1 MISNS
6 DSGSD
11 FIGRKL
17 EMGQLTAALDNVLV
31 TALDVLDSASISAAV
46 AAGLEKFGQIDALL
60 NNAGYGAYGPLEAF
74 PMDKIRRQ
82 FDTNVIG
89 LLEVTKAVLPHMRGN
104 TSGTIVNVS
113 SIGGQMTFPLG
124 ALYHGTKF
132 AVEGISEALHFELA
146 AAGIKVKIVEP
157 GMIATD
163 FGGRSFDFVNDETM
177 TEYQPVVQALF
188 GAWGQDVQ
196 ASEPEV
202 VADVIWNSVTDG
214 TDTLRYR
221 AGADAEELLARIGS
235 AENSA
240 KEVLAVLYPELAGH
254 QDEIDGARPFA
265 GLEADANFT
274 RAPCCNPLP
283 GERIV
288 GITYRGT
295 GVVIHAIDCPVLA
308 EFEDSPDRWIDL
320 HWREG
325 RHPAA
330 YSTLLDL
337 TIRHDAGVLGRIC
350 SLIGSQGANI
360 SNLEFIDRKPDFYR
374 IEIEVELVQAR
385 RSGTIGTD

>member
-1 MISNS
+1 LAQTIFITGAS
-6 DSGSD
+6 SG
-11 FIGRKL
+11 IGKVTAKLFQNNGWNVIATMRKPEDGKDL
-17 EMGQLTAALDNVLV
+17 AALDNVLV

-221 AGADAEELLARIGS
+221 AGADAEELLTNRKALDDETFIG
-235 AENSA
+235 
-240 KEVLAVLYPELAGH
+240 
-254 QDEIDGARPFA
+254 
-265 GLEADANFT
+265 GLKAQ
-274 RAPCCNPLP
+274 
-283 GERIV
+283 
-288 GITYRGT
+288 
-295 GVVIHAIDCPVLA
+295 
-308 EFEDSPDRWIDL
+308 
-320 HWREG
+320 
-325 RHPAA
+325 
-330 YSTLLDL
+330 
-337 TIRHDAGVLGRIC
+337 LG
-350 SLIGSQGANI
+350 L
-360 SNLEFIDRKPDFYR
+360 
-374 IEIEVELVQAR
+374 
-385 RSGTIGTD
+385 